1 MCNGIKQRLSNLEEA
16 PDFNR
21 FTMALTRKNQAIMGA
36 RRQVMYRQNVIE
48 RLAERLRER
57 GVLTEDDE
65 QLIATLDAGAG
76 LSRQSIELPSSDEAK
91 LAAIQETR
99 QLLETPQRHPELWG
113 KGEVAEE
120 Y

>member
-1 MCNGIKQRLSNLEEA
+1 MCPKINFVAQWKHMQSLAESIKARIELLRQA

-21 FTMALTRKNQAIMGA
+21 YTMALTKKNQAIMGA

-65 QLIATLDAGAG
+65 QLISTLDGG
-76 LSRQSIELPSSDEAK
+76 SDLSRPKLELPTSESEK
-91 LAAIQETR
+91 L
-99 QLLETPQRHPELWG
+99 
-113 KGEVAEE
+113 
-120 Y
+120 